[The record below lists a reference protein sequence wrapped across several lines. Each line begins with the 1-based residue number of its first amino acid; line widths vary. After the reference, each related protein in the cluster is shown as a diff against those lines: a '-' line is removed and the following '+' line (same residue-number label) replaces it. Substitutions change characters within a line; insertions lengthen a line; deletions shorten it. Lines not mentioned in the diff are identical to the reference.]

1 MQELRDKVAVVT
13 GGASGIGLAVA
24 RRAAAEG
31 MRLVLADIDEPGLK
45 VAVDELAS
53 GGTSVLGV
61 PTDVSDPGAVEAL
74 AAQTVSNFGAVHVVH
89 NNAGVGIGG
98 PMWEVT
104 DTDWKWVLGV
114 NLFGVVNGIRAFV
127 PRFIEQGEG
136 HVVNTASLAG
146 LVSAPLMGPYNASK
160 HAVVTISETLAKDLR
175 MFGATGVGVSV
186 LCPGFVKTG
195 IAESERSRPQWA
207 PPPEESP
214 VTEMLRAT
222 FHNLVDNGID
232 AEPVAEA
239 VIEAVKTNRF
249 YILTH
254 DESQAAVAVRMR
266 DILEG
271 RTPSDTAIP

>member
-1 MQELRDKVAVVT
+1 VQELRDKVAVVT